1 MKKLFKYIGILS
13 LVLAS
18 FIITEKTSMVIKE
31 TDDIMIKIKEE
42 KTKFEQEPIDAKIEE
57 NKITPGIY
65 GKKVNEEKTYE
76 QMKRQGK
83 YNNENYVYDQTKPK
97 ISIEDIYDK
106 YIETGNKTKKEISII
121 IIIKESNI
129 NTQEL
134 KDIKVTILKNNERN
148 IKKNYFT
155 EVDIEK
161 NINKTPNYC
170 YIQEYNRQEI
180 EKCAKEQ
187 RHSIKI
193 NKITKNLLQETKK
206 ELSNG
211 KIITIELNDQT
222 KKELKLTI
230 NYIKNKGFKIV
241 KIEELLSEKNTN

>member
-57 NKITPGIY
+57 NKIIPGIY
-65 GKKVNEEKTYE
+65 GKKVNEKKTYE

-106 YIETGNKTKKEISII
+106 YIETGNKSKKEISII
-121 IIIKESNI
+121 IIIKENDINI
-129 NTQEL
+129 QKL
-134 KDIKVTILKNNERN
+134 KETKVTILKNNEYN
-148 IKKNYFT
+148 IKNNYFT

-170 YIQEYNRQEI
+170 YIQEYNKQEI

>member
-42 KTKFEQEPIDAKIEE
+42 KTKFEQDPIDAKIEE

-129 NTQEL
+129 NAQEL
-134 KDIKVTILKNNERN
+134 KETKVTILKNNENN
-148 IKKNYFT
+148 IKNNYFT

-211 KIITIELNDQT
+211 KIISIELNDQT

>member
-42 KTKFEQEPIDAKIEE
+42 KTKFEQDPIDAKIEE

-106 YIETGNKTKKEISII
+106 YIETGNKSKKEISII
-121 IIIKESNI
+121 IIIKGNHINI
-129 NTQEL
+129 QEL
-134 KDIKVTILKNNERN
+134 KETKVTILKNNENN
-148 IKKNYFT
+148 IKNNYFT

-170 YIQEYNRQEI
+170 YIQEYNKQEI

-187 RHSIKI
+187 RHSVKI
-193 NKITKNLLQETKK
+193 NKINKNLLQETKK

-211 KIITIELNDQT
+211 KIISIELNDQT

>member
-13 LVLAS
+13 LV
-18 FIITEKTSMVIKE
+18 ITEKTSMVIKE

-42 KTKFEQEPIDAKIEE
+42 KTKFEQDPIDAKIEE
-57 NKITPGIY
+57 NRIIPGIY

-106 YIETGNKTKKEISII
+106 YIETGNKSKKEISII
-121 IIIKESNI
+121 IIVKDVNMC
-129 NTQEL
+129 TQEL
-134 KDIKVTILKNNERN
+134 KETKVTILKSNEIKNKNNR
-148 IKKNYFT
+148 FT

-161 NINKTPNYC
+161 NINKIPNYC
-170 YIQEYNRQEI
+170 YVQEYDKQEI

-187 RHSIKI
+187 RHTVKI
-193 NKITKNLLQETKK
+193 NKINKNLLQETKK

-211 KIITIELNDQT
+211 KIIVIALNDQT

>member
-134 KDIKVTILKNNERN
+134 KDIKVTILKNNENN
-148 IKKNYFT
+148 IKK
-155 EVDIEK
+155 K
-161 NINKTPNYC
+161 
-170 YIQEYNRQEI
+170 
-180 EKCAKEQ
+180 
-187 RHSIKI
+187 
-193 NKITKNLLQETKK
+193 LLYRT
-206 ELSNG
+206 
-211 KIITIELNDQT
+211 
-222 KKELKLTI
+222 
-230 NYIKNKGFKIV
+230 
-241 KIEELLSEKNTN
+241 

>member
-42 KTKFEQEPIDAKIEE
+42 KTKFEQDPIDAKIEE
-57 NKITPGIY
+57 NRIIPGIY

-106 YIETGNKTKKEISII
+106 YIETGNKSKKEISII
-121 IIIKESNI
+121 IIVKDVNMC
-129 NTQEL
+129 TQEL
-134 KDIKVTILKNNERN
+134 KGTKVTILKSNEIKNKNNR
-148 IKKNYFT
+148 FT

-161 NINKTPNYC
+161 NINKIPNYC
-170 YIQEYNRQEI
+170 YVQEYDKQEI
-180 EKCAKEQ
+180 EKCSKEQ
-187 RHSIKI
+187 KHTVKI
-193 NKITKNLLQETKK
+193 NKINKNLLQETKK

>member
-1 MKKLFKYIGILS
+1 MKKLFKYIGIIS

-42 KTKFEQEPIDAKIEE
+42 KNKFEQEPIDAKIEDK
-57 NKITPGIY
+57 KITPGLY
-65 GKKVNEEKTYE
+65 GKKVNEVKTYE

-83 YNNENYVYDQTKPK
+83 YNPENYVYDQIKPK

-106 YIETGNKTKKEISII
+106 YIETGNKTKQKISII
-121 IIIKESNI
+121 IIIKENEI

-134 KDIKVTILKNNERN
+134 KDTKVTILKNNNR
-148 IKKNYFT
+148 KNYFT
-155 EVDIEK
+155 EVDNEE
-161 NINKTPNYC
+161 NMNKTPNYC
-170 YIQEYNRQEI
+170 YIQEYNKQEI
-180 EKCAKEQ
+180 EKCKKEQ
-187 RHSIKI
+187 KHTVKI
-193 NKITKNLLQETKK
+193 NKINKNLLQETKR

-211 KIITIELNDQT
+211 KIITIELNKQT
-222 KKELKLTI
+222 KNELKLTI